1 MTLIFSSLVD
11 PICEVIEEDG
21 GGGAALSD
29 GGGRRK
35 RAVFSL
41 DYFNVHF
48 FSWKRL
54 GRQKRVVSLGPN
66 FSVRSLRSSWQ
77 LCDEMGVTRTL
88 YILLIF
94 VKCGFL
100 KKYVTFNLAIN
111 IKRWLG
117 ILFWWKLKKPSWDF
131 YFLHKF
137 ENLAS
142 RRYENCSKMSI
153 KLFSKIST

>member
-48 FSWKRL
+48 FS
-54 GRQKRVVSLGPN
+54 
-66 FSVRSLRSSWQ
+66 
-77 LCDEMGVTRTL
+77 
-88 YILLIF
+88 
-94 VKCGFL
+94 
-100 KKYVTFNLAIN
+100 
-111 IKRWLG
+111 
-117 ILFWWKLKKPSWDF
+117 
-131 YFLHKF
+131 
-137 ENLAS
+137 
-142 RRYENCSKMSI
+142 
-153 KLFSKIST
+153 

>member
-48 FSWKRL
+48 F
-54 GRQKRVVSLGPN
+54 P
-66 FSVRSLRSSWQ
+66 
-77 LCDEMGVTRTL
+77 
-88 YILLIF
+88 
-94 VKCGFL
+94 
-100 KKYVTFNLAIN
+100 
-111 IKRWLG
+111 
-117 ILFWWKLKKPSWDF
+117 
-131 YFLHKF
+131 
-137 ENLAS
+137 
-142 RRYENCSKMSI
+142 
-153 KLFSKIST
+153 

>member
-48 FSWKRL
+48 F
-54 GRQKRVVSLGPN
+54 
-66 FSVRSLRSSWQ
+66 
-77 LCDEMGVTRTL
+77 
-88 YILLIF
+88 F
-94 VKCGFL
+94 VKTIRTT
-100 KKYVTFNLAIN
+100 KE
-111 IKRWLG
+111 
-117 ILFWWKLKKPSWDF
+117 S
-131 YFLHKF
+131 
-137 ENLAS
+137 S
-142 RRYENCSKMSI
+142 
-153 KLFSKIST
+153 